1 MARRKPDPND
11 IDTYLPLPASAMHI
25 IVALAAGER
34 HGYAIMRDIDELSG
48 GSVTMGPGTLYGS
61 LKRMIDQGL
70 VEETDER
77 PDPALDDERRRYYRL
92 TGLGERVGAAEQ
104 SRLAALLDAARI
116 RELGLGGLT

>member
-1 MARRKPDPND
+1 MARRTPDPND
-11 IDTYLPLPASAMHI
+11 TDSYLPLPASAMHI

-34 HGYAIMRDIDELSG
+34 HGYAIMRDIEDLSH

-92 TGLGERVGAAEQ
+92 TALGERVGAAEHA
-104 SRLAALLDAARI
+104 RLAALIDAARL
-116 RELGLGGLT
+116 RELGLGGA